1 MFNEYSEKN
10 NLNII
15 LNLNLFTPLN
25 STIQMKDYG
34 TTVEALLSKK
44 TDKYDIFFY
53 ENIYISRYA
62 NHFINLKGRVS
73 KEIMDLYSSD
83 LNYKLCTIDDR
94 WVGLVN
100 IKKILKITYFIL
112 LILIL
117 ILIYFFYFDSL
128 LI

>member
-100 IKKILKITYFIL
+100 IKKILKNNIFYFIDFDFN
-112 LILIL
+112 INI
-117 ILIYFFYFDSL
+117 FFLF
-128 LI
+128 